1 MRSNILIAIFSS
13 VCIMLFQS
21 CQPGNLAKQSDQAPV
36 DSSLYFQ
43 QVEVK
48 DAFMDTLLSPGGQSA
63 ALTMRVNP
71 PPPVEPVPPRF
82 KELEGFRVQIFAGL
96 DSINAMIKAR
106 QCRNVTPDSVY
117 LFKEKTLF
125 KIQTGDYPY
134 RYQADSAKMNLR
146 KNGFP
151 DAWVVKSLVL
161 IPVIIEGAIDSTAG
175 DTSVLTDTLTQEQ
188 SAAKYKIQI
197 MATAMVE
204 RAQSLVND
212 LITKNKFP
220 AFFEKTGN
228 MYKIMVG
235 PYSTETEARQ
245 ILDSVRKSG
254 YPDAWLVQP

>member
-1 MRSNILIAIFSS
+1 
-13 VCIMLFQS
+13 V
-21 CQPGNLAKQSDQAPV
+21 
-36 DSSLYFQ
+36 
-43 QVEVK
+43 
-48 DAFMDTLLSPGGQSA
+48 
-63 ALTMRVNP
+63 
-71 PPPVEPVPPRF
+71 
-82 KELEGFRVQIFAGL
+82 EGFRVQIFAGL

-106 QCRNVTPDSVY
+106 QCRNVTTDSVY
-117 LFKEKTLF
+117 LFKEKALF
-125 KIQTGDYPY
+125 KIQIGDYPY

-161 IPVIIEGAIDSTAG
+161 IPVIIEGAIDSTTG
-175 DTSVLTDTLTQEQ
+175 ETSTPGTPGVPGVPADTLTQEK

-212 LITKNKFP
+212 LITKYKFP
-220 AFFEKTGN
+220 AFFEKSGN

-245 ILDSVRKSG
+245 MLDSVRKSG
-254 YPDAWLVQP
+254 HPDAWLVQP